1 VVVLLIPSWICLAAK
16 AECPQFESGL
26 QVGTVANDLLD
37 EISGIAASRKNTDVF
52 WVHNDRGG
60 QARVWALTSEGTHLG
75 IYYLSGADNRDW
87 EDIAI
92 GPGPV
97 DGVDYLYVG
106 NIGAGGAPNPYIT
119 VYRVAEPTVNS
130 QQLPVETT
138 LTGVDAINLA
148 YPDGDQYRDA
158 ETLMVDPVTKD
169 IYIVSKEDVP
179 PRVYRAPYPQSTTT
193 TITMEHVCNLP
204 YPWDESSGGDISL
217 DGSMIIVRDDDDHAS
232 IWLRPE
238 GTNLWEAFSGTEC
251 SVELPSPSELNG
263 EAICFDAEGKGYYT
277 TTEREGGPKP
287 PIYYFAPVDA
297 GFPKTI
303 YVDADATGANNGSSW
318 EDAFNYLQDALS
330 AAKYGD
336 EIRVAEG
343 IYKPDEGTD
352 NPTGTGDRGAT
363 FQLKKGVTIK
373 GGYAGAGAPDPNIR
387 DIKKYETVLSGDL
400 NGNDVVVN
408 DPCDLLTE
416 PTRLENSYHVVTNI
430 NIDDTAVLDGFS
442 ITAGNANGSFGDYTG
457 VGGGMFNNGHDYPC
471 NPKVTGCTFFG
482 NSAVEF
488 GGGGMFN
495 YEHGDGECNPIL
507 TDCTF
512 IENASAML
520 GGGLCNWGSSPEV
533 TNCIFIGNF
542 GDGGGGGMGN
552 SGFGPPEGS
561 SPTLINCIFIGNS
574 TKYMGGGMHN
584 SEFSSPTL
592 VNCSFSTNS
601 AANEGGGIYN
611 GFYSNPTMTNCTFSG
626 NSAQNN
632 GGGICNYSDSNPRL
646 TNCILWGNTD
656 VGPTDESSQI
666 YSYISSIPV
675 INYCC
680 VQGWSGTLGGVG
692 NIGDEPLFVDADGA
706 DDIPGTVDDNLRLME
721 GSPCIDAG
729 NNDPNLPKTDM
740 DGHPRIIDG
749 DCNDNGIVDMGAYEF
764 NYAYMGDFDYNCK
777 VDFGDFAILA
787 LAWLTGPE
795 DTQWNPACDIS
806 IPNDSFIN
814 MLDLHL
820 LIENWLSGIE

>member
-1 VVVLLIPSWICLAAK
+1 LILSVVCLAVK
-16 AECPQFESGL
+16 AECPQFEVGL
-26 QVGTVANDLLD
+26 QVGTVANDLLS

-52 WVHNDRGG
+52 WVHNDRGN

-75 IYYLSGADNRDW
+75 IYYLSGATNRDW

-106 NIGAGGAPNPYIT
+106 NIGGGGAPNPYIT
-119 VYRVAEPTVNS
+119 VYRVAEPMVDS
-130 QQLPVETT
+130 QQPPVETT
-138 LTGVDAINLA
+138 LTDVDTINLE

-158 ETLMVDPVTKD
+158 ETLMLDPVTKD
-169 IYIVSKEDVP
+169 IYIISKEDYP
-179 PRVYRAPYPQSTTT
+179 PRVYRAPYPQSTTA

-204 YPWDESSGGDISL
+204 YPWDETSGGDISL

-251 SVELPSPSELNG
+251 SVELPFPSEVNG
-263 EAICFDAEGKGYYT
+263 EAICFDADGKGYYT

-287 PIYYFAPVDA
+287 PIYYFAPLQA
-297 GFPKTI
+297 NFPVTI
-303 YVDADATGANNGSSW
+303 YVDADATGANDGTNW
-318 EDAFNYLQDALS
+318 ADAFNYLQDALS
-330 AAKYGD
+330 DAKYGD

-343 IYKPDEGTD
+343 IYKPDEDTD
-352 NPTGTGDRGAT
+352 NPTGTGDREAT

-373 GGYAGAGAPDPNIR
+373 GGYAGFGEPDPNIR
-387 DIKKYETVLSGDL
+387 DIQKYETILSGDL
-400 NGNDVVVN
+400 DGNDVAVN

-416 PTRLENSYHVVTNI
+416 ATRSENSYHVVTNI
-430 NIDDTAVLDGFS
+430 NIDETAVLDGFS

-457 VGGGMFNNGHDYPC
+457 VGGGMFNNGHDYLC
-471 NPKVTGCTFFG
+471 NPKVICCTFFC

-495 YEHGDGECNPIL
+495 YEHGDGECKPII
-507 TDCTF
+507 TDCRF
-512 IENASAML
+512 IKNASATL
-520 GGGLCNWGSSPEV
+520 GGGLCNWESSPEM
-533 TNCIFIGNF
+533 TNCIFLGNF

-574 TKYMGGGMHN
+574 TEYMGGGIHN
-584 SEFSSPTL
+584 SEYSSPLL
-592 VNCSFSTNS
+592 VNCSFSSNS
-601 AANEGGGIYN
+601 AANEAGGIYN
-611 GFYSNPTMTNCTFSG
+611 RFYSNPT
-626 NSAQNN
+626 
-632 GGGICNYSDSNPRL
+632 L

-656 VGPTDESSQI
+656 GGPTDESAQI
-666 YSYISSIPV
+666 CNYISSIPV

-680 VQGWSGTLGGVG
+680 VQGWSGTLGGIS
-692 NIGDEPLFVDADGA
+692 NIGDDPMFVDADGP
-706 DDIPGTVDDNLRLME
+706 DNVVGTEDDNLRLME
-721 GSPCIDAG
+721 GSPCIDNG
-729 NNDPNLPKTDM
+729 NNAAIPVEVDTDL

-749 DCNDNGIVDMGAYEF
+749 DCDDNGIVDMGTYEF

-777 VDFGDFAILA
+777 VDFGDFAIFA

-795 DTQWNPACDIS
+795 DAQWNPACDIG
-806 IPNDSFIN
+806 IPNDSSIN
-814 MLDLHL
+814 MPDLHVFV
-820 LIENWLSGIE
+820 ENWLAGIE